1 MSLCSWKV
9 SCSEAALSLL
19 IQLPTQTRERSN
31 YSALPS
37 MKFLTADNLH
47 ELSDYLTVPLRL
59 ALALSF
65 LFPVADRLGML
76 GPPGT
81 PEVVWGN
88 FTNFLAYNAQVN
100 SFLPVAIRP
109 TLGVTATVF
118 EILFGV
124 TLFLGVY
131 TRLFAAGAGIL
142 LLLFGSA
149 MAISFRDQVAVRLF
163 DVLSHGWCSAPGG
176 LRAQVLDDPARL
188 RESVRQLLSLDFDT
202 LLVGD
207 GECVLHGA
215 QERLQEL
222 VETFPG

>member
-81 PEVVWGN
+81 PEVTWGN

-109 TLGVTATVF
+109 TLGLTATVF

-149 MAISFRDQVAVRLF
+149 MAISLGIKSPF
-163 DVLSHGWCSAPGG
+163 DYSVFSAMGGALLLAAWDVYPLS
-176 LRAQVLDDPARL
+176 V
-188 RESVRQLLSLDFDT
+188 DT
-202 LLVGD
+202 LFRPLSIVGR
-207 GECVLHGA
+207 GSQARPASYARRGRSYSEEG
-215 QERLQEL
+215 
-222 VETFPG
+222 T

>member
-1 MSLCSWKV
+1 
-9 SCSEAALSLL
+9 
-19 IQLPTQTRERSN
+19 
-31 YSALPS
+31 

-81 PEVVWGN
+81 PEVAWGN

-149 MAISFRDQVAVRLF
+149 MAISFGIKSPFDYSVFSAMGGALLLAAWGVYPLSVDALFRRLSI
-163 DVLSHGWCSAPGG
+163 VGRGSQA
-176 LRAQVLDDPARL
+176 RPAFYAR
-188 RESVRQLLSLDFDT
+188 RGRSYSE
-202 LLVGD
+202 
-207 GECVLHGA
+207 
-215 QERLQEL
+215 ER
-222 VETFPG
+222 T

>member
-1 MSLCSWKV
+1 MSPCSWKV
-9 SCSEAALSLL
+9 SCSDAALSLL

-31 YSALPS
+31 YSALLS

-47 ELSDYLTVPLRL
+47 ELSDYLTVPLRV

-81 PEVVWGN
+81 PEVAWGN

-131 TRLFAAGAGIL
+131 TRLFAAGAGICCYYSAARWRSRSGSSRRSTIRCSQPWVVL
-142 LLLFGSA
+142 CSWRLGACIRSVWTLF
-149 MAISFRDQVAVRLF
+149 F
-163 DVLSHGWCSAPGG
+163 GG
-176 LRAQVLDDPARL
+176 YR
-188 RESVRQLLSLDFDT
+188 
-202 LLVGD
+202 
-207 GECVLHGA
+207 
-215 QERLQEL
+215 
-222 VETFPG
+222 